1 MGRCKLTKDQ
11 SQGTDTTDD
20 SCVPTKL
27 ISEMRKYMRKH
38 YEGLAHGKYSLR
50 ANAKVRVRKY
60 DDFCILCFSNAHYL
74 HGVKGLRKRASAYR
88 SSVRS
93 LLGYSFIG

>member
-1 MGRCKLTKDQ
+1 MGRFRLMKDQ
-11 SQGTDTTDD
+11 SQGTDTTHD
-20 SCVPTKL
+20 SYVPTKL
-27 ISEMRKYMRKH
+27 ISEMRKYMRKNF
-38 YEGLAHGKYSLR
+38 EGMAHGKYSVR

-60 DDFCILCFSNAHYL
+60 DDFCILCLSNAHYL

-88 SSVRS
+88 ASVQT